1 MHVWVYS
8 IEKVSTSVWVEIYV
22 THNKYLSV
30 NLHVIKYIIVAVM
43 LLFPFKFKLQLPMDR
58 LSKISFEASGSMKS
72 SYFQESYH
80 PYLEHLFL
88 NRMILKIV
96 FTPLFKVSPDI
107 LTSYANIVLL
117 VGKNVEKFKI
127 NVLNNLVMVFLK
139 MQHG

>member
-1 MHVWVYS
+1 M
-8 IEKVSTSVWVEIYV
+8 

-88 NRMILKIV
+88 NRMILEIV

-127 NVLNNLVMVFLK
+127 NVLNNLVMVFLT

>member
-1 MHVWVYS
+1 
-8 IEKVSTSVWVEIYV
+8 
-22 THNKYLSV
+22 
-30 NLHVIKYIIVAVM
+30 
-43 LLFPFKFKLQLPMDR
+43 
-58 LSKISFEASGSMKS
+58 MKS
-72 SYFQESYH
+72 SYFQVSYH

-88 NRMILKIV
+88 NRMILEIV